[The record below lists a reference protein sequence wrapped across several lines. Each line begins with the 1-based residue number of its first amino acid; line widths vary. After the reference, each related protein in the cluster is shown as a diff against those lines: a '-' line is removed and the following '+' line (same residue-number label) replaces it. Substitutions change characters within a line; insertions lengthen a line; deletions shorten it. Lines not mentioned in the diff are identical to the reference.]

1 VGEAIVLVSMPP
13 QNVTKTNIPTGEQSV
28 VDATLTPAKEYY
40 ITFCAGNGLSVQED
54 GSFAKISA
62 EQFAASIGVD
72 RRTLYR
78 WRDTIPEFGKRVKDR
93 RREIFNANR
102 ESMVWNGLF
111 LRAAKGDHK
120 QAEMILSHFSDYTPP
135 TQKHEVKIGG
145 LADLAKLARQKD
157 KVIDATSNS

>member
-1 VGEAIVLVSMPP
+1 MPP
-13 QNVTKTNIPTGEQSV
+13 QNVTNTNIADSSETV
-28 VDATLTPAKEYY
+28 DDATLTPAKEYY

-78 WRDTIPEFGKRVKDR
+78 WRDTIPDFNKRVKER

-102 ESMVWNGLF
+102 EAMIWNGLF

-120 QAEMILSHFSDYTPP
+120 QAEMILSHFGDYLPP
-135 TQKHEVKIGG
+135 SQRHEVRVSG
-145 LADLAKLARQKD
+145 LADLLKMARNKNR
-157 KVIDATSNS
+157 KVLDVSSDDA